1 MDYTALFAFMHSL
14 GYTYFQGKTFESKTT
29 KEKRTSGGIEFF
41 FSTAFNGRGD
51 SISLEILDSGLCNL
65 EILSMNLHEEFADI
79 STNEVYKHLGNLSK
93 L

>member
-14 GYTYFQGKTFESKTT
+14 GYCYFQGKTFESKTT
-29 KEKRTSGGIEFF
+29 KEKRTEGGIEFY
-41 FSTAFNGRGD
+41 FSTLNNGRGD
-51 SISLEILDSGLCNL
+51 SIDLEIFDSGLCNL
-65 EILSMNLHEEFADI
+65 EIFSRNLHEEFDGI